1 MSKQI
6 LTRAFYGWLT
16 YHRNLK
22 TVGMH
27 LTGLVNTAIV
37 ESLEQA
43 DEESETNTVP
53 LRNSPSYLF
62 KCIKELKE
70 LNLTDENY
78 EIKVEASQEL
88 CLNFYLMNNK
98 KIDKC
103 LWESVFNKSR
113 DGALSERIEKII
125 YKLVYLVGVDE
136 NIRDC
141 VWPFLLE
148 HFSFRMTTKQREL
161 KEMEARERY
170 VSLVSE
176 WQPFEQYITLRE
188 QKQNKHL
195 VSKKKMAKRKIDEYL
210 SPSYD
215 SQKRDLSQNEDDGL
229 YVNNDSVFFES
240 PNLDTVTL
248 DDSASISMLDKT
260 KKLLNKILLQRS
272 TPAIQSSPTNTSQ
285 KNDDSGIEN
294 KSYLHSPV
302 INETQ
307 VVETPADEDLVQLVA
322 KYLVEKAI
330 RNARCSSESGE
341 PLQQRNILNFEKQS
355 DVENYLSMGRSISQS
370 AAHRHSTNICLSN
383 MTLVNSFALNIHRID
398 KDVTRCDRNYW
409 YFMNNDNLK
418 KLKNIV
424 YTYVWENLDIGYIQG
439 MCDLVAPLLVI
450 FNDESISYACFKQL
464 MIRMSSNFPHGS
476 AMDQNFSSMRLLIQ
490 ILDADLYEHMYHR
503 GDFTHFYFSYR
514 WFLLDFKRELIYDDV
529 FTVWETIWAAKFVSS
544 QHFYLF
550 IALALVETYRDII
563 IDNNMDFTDI
573 IKFFNEMA
581 EKHKTK
587 EVLRLARS
595 LVTQLQ
601 KLISNRH
608 DSLY

>member
-215 SQKRDLSQNEDDGL
+215 SQKRDLSQNEGL
-229 YVNNDSVFFES
+229 Y
-240 PNLDTVTL
+240 NL
-248 DDSASISMLDKT
+248 
-260 KKLLNKILLQRS
+260 
-272 TPAIQSSPTNTSQ
+272 
-285 KNDDSGIEN
+285 
-294 KSYLHSPV
+294 
-302 INETQ
+302 
-307 VVETPADEDLVQLVA
+307 
-322 KYLVEKAI
+322 
-330 RNARCSSESGE
+330 
-341 PLQQRNILNFEKQS
+341 F
-355 DVENYLSMGRSISQS
+355 
-370 AAHRHSTNICLSN
+370 
-383 MTLVNSFALNIHRID
+383 
-398 KDVTRCDRNYW
+398 
-409 YFMNNDNLK
+409 
-418 KLKNIV
+418 
-424 YTYVWENLDIGYIQG
+424 YI
-439 MCDLVAPLLVI
+439 
-450 FNDESISYACFKQL
+450 
-464 MIRMSSNFPHGS
+464 
-476 AMDQNFSSMRLLIQ
+476 
-490 ILDADLYEHMYHR
+490 
-503 GDFTHFYFSYR
+503 
-514 WFLLDFKRELIYDDV
+514 
-529 FTVWETIWAAKFVSS
+529 
-544 QHFYLF
+544 
-550 IALALVETYRDII
+550 
-563 IDNNMDFTDI
+563 
-573 IKFFNEMA
+573 
-581 EKHKTK
+581 
-587 EVLRLARS
+587 
-595 LVTQLQ
+595 
-601 KLISNRH
+601 KLIC
-608 DSLY
+608 